1 MLALMTVGP
10 GQLVGRQQSDVLWLV
25 ADASGASRPH
35 RQVGAR
41 IPITEHQGLRVDTV
55 QPAESLKHD
64 DGQQHYMGLGIDVDG
79 EGRAHL
85 QCPRHGS
92 HATQGWAGGSL
103 K

>member
-10 GQLVGRQQSDVLWLV
+10 GQLVGGQQSDSIEASLRMHQAR
-25 ADASGASRPH
+25 ADRKGRWE
-35 RQVGAR
+35 R

-64 DGQQHYMGLGIDVDG
+64 DDREHCMGLGIDVDG

-85 QCPRHGS
+85 QCP
-92 HATQGWAGGSL
+92 
-103 K
+103 